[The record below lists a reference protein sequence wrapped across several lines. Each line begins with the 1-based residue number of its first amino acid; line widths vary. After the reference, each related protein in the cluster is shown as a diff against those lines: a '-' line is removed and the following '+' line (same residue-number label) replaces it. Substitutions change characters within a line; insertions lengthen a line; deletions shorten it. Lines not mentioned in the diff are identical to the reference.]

1 VGRISVAIGDTQA
14 VRREAVESVFRR
26 CPVVEAAASAGTPQE
41 LISICRWLRPAIV
54 VLEPPGF
61 VDHAHEMLHHIAEDT
76 RLVLYPAT
84 TPRCYKGFAALRP
97 QLVGGA
103 VTPGDL
109 LRTVLRQVGVV
120 PEGCLGSRATARELQ
135 VLELAQR
142 GLTVHEIAEVALM
155 SEGTVKTHLR
165 RLYEKLGARNR
176 TSAITEAVRRGWIAI
191 S

>member
-1 VGRISVAIGDTQA
+1 
-14 VRREAVESVFRR
+14 
-26 CPVVEAAASAGTPQE
+26 
-41 LISICRWLRPAIV
+41 
-54 VLEPPGF
+54 
-61 VDHAHEMLHHIAEDT
+61 
-76 RLVLYPAT
+76 
-84 TPRCYKGFAALRP
+84 
-97 QLVGGA
+97 
-103 VTPGDL
+103 
-109 LRTVLRQVGVV
+109 VGVV